1 MSGIKSPACNA
12 NADELPAAIAEAYRT
27 SVDSATN
34 GMPLSYGRKPKR
46 FRRTFQLKYSV
57 EYRFGD
63 FTQRVCGNSFFDGLF
78 PCVICALSSENN
90 DIAAEELL
98 HYQSTSQSRA
108 PTRPWLLQAVMR
120 TVAQSDEISLE
131 QLGEA
136 MSHFDIGEEYNVCT
150 F

>member
-1 MSGIKSPACNA
+1 MSGIKSPVCNA

-34 GMPLSYGRKPKR
+34 DYHMEENQNVSEEA
-46 FRRTFQLKYSV
+46 FQLKYSV

-90 DIAAEELL
+90 DIAAEELPIIKARHKVEHRL
-98 HYQSTSQSRA
+98 VHGCCK
-108 PTRPWLLQAVMR
+108 
-120 TVAQSDEISLE
+120 VA
-131 QLGEA
+131 
-136 MSHFDIGEEYNVCT
+136 
-150 F
+150 